1 MDSSA
6 STPAPAGPRGYWRAA
21 TYACLLL
28 LALGATAGLSM
39 YQQFV
44 AQIQDLQQKVQHTA
58 QLQYV
63 AVLLDDQ
70 GQPAML
76 LTQVSGEAYVQL
88 QRLSGVVEGSE
99 DTMQL
104 WSVAASGAPQS
115 LGVLPPKLQTLRLAV
130 TQQTLSSVQALGL
143 SVEARGGVS
152 ASQGPRLPYLW
163 TGRLIRKAL

>member
-1 MDSSA
+1 MASSA

-76 LTQVSGEAYVQL
+76 LTQVSGEA
-88 QRLSGVVEGSE
+88 
-99 DTMQL
+99 
-104 WSVAASGAPQS
+104 
-115 LGVLPPKLQTLRLAV
+115 
-130 TQQTLSSVQALGL
+130 
-143 SVEARGGVS
+143 
-152 ASQGPRLPYLW
+152 
-163 TGRLIRKAL
+163 